1 MHVYMYIFV
10 LGKFKHMS
18 LVWAYVCWCVKSMW
32 LLDMQICMWVCA
44 CGLRLCVVCDHK
56 HVHVCVF
63 TLYKCLCGGFGVEIE
78 GCLWNSSSSIVAR
91 VHNRHL
97 CSIVAS
103 VHDRI
108 TWFHMCSHRR
118 LSINMSA
125 CHRSSR
131 RKPTRVSPNGRTVI
145 PIMLIQFDHSWR
157 ECKPLFTCP
166 LFQNFCMN
174 HHSFD
179 GDFPLHWIVIKCSW

>member
-18 LVWAYVCWCVKSMW
+18 LVWAYVCLCVKMYVTIRHVYAD
-32 LLDMQICMWVCA
+32 LYVCT
-44 CGLRLCVVCDHK
+44 CVWFAFMCC
-56 HVHVCVF
+56 VHVCVF
-63 TLYKCLCGGFGVEIE
+63 TLYKRLCGGFGVEIE

-108 TWFHMCSHRR
+108 IWFHVCSHSR
-118 LSINMSA
+118 LSTNVPV
-125 CHRSSR
+125 CHRSSCR
-131 RKPTRVSPNGRTVI
+131 NPTHVSPNGRTPI
-145 PIMLIQFDHSWR
+145 PIMLIQSDHSWTK
-157 ECKPLFTCP
+157 CKPLFTYP
-166 LFQNFCMN
+166 LFQNFCVN

-179 GDFPLHWIVIKCSW
+179 GDFPLHCIVIKCSW